1 MRNPEMQTLYI
12 TKYILCPDQEE
23 INVTSLQDL
32 ELTAL
37 QDMWDAVD
45 EAT

>member
-1 MRNPEMQTLYI
+1 
-12 TKYILCPDQEE
+12 
-23 INVTSLQDL
+23 VTSLQDL

-45 EAT
+45 EATWIVVVNILMLIVLMEMFDT